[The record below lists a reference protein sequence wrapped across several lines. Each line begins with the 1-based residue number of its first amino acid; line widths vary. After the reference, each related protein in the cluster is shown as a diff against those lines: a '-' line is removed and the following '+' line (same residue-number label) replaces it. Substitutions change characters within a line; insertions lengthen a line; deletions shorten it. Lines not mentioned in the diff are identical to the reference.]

1 METLSVCIHG
11 ASGYTGA
18 ECLRW
23 VLNHPRLRLVG
34 ATAQKAAGKPLGALW
49 PRLGHAIDL
58 IVSADPVEAD
68 AHLLC
73 LPHGQAVK
81 LAPQLSGF
89 IVDLSGDHRVAE
101 PEHSDAYGFTRD
113 TPPWLYGLPELGHA
127 RYAGHTRVANPGCFA
142 TALALALLPMSSRL
156 PPVVHATGLTGS
168 TGSGVTPTETTHH
181 PARDENLRPYKVL
194 SHQHV
199 PEVLRAIAEAQA
211 ATGAVRGLV
220 AGRPGSP
227 DLQFVPISAPL
238 RRGILVSIPLA
249 GADVST
255 YAQFYAGNPLVLV
268 SDQPPDLLSVAG
280 TPLARIGVVR
290 ANSTRSANTDAAVVF
305 CAIDNLA
312 RGAGS
317 QAVANLNLL
326 AGWPAELGLMALGPL
341 I

>member
-34 ATAQKAAGKPLGALW
+34 ATAQRAAGKPLRALW
-49 PRLGHAIDL
+49 PRLGHGVNL
-58 IVSADPVEAD
+58 VVSGEPVDAEA
-68 AHLLC
+68 HMLC

-81 LAPQLSGF
+81 LAPQLSSF
-89 IVDLSGDHRVAE
+89 IIDLSGDHRVAE
-101 PEHSDAYGFTRD
+101 PEHSAAYGFPRD
-113 TPPWLYGLPELGHA
+113 APPWLYGLPELGHG
-127 RYAGHTRVANPGCFA
+127 RYVGQTRVANPGCFA
-142 TALALALLPMSSRL
+142 TALALALLPMANRL

-181 PARDENLRPYKVL
+181 PGRDENLRPYKVL

-199 PEVLRAIAEAQA
+199 PEVLRALAEAREQGGA
-211 ATGAVRGLV
+211 A
-220 AGRPGSP
+220 P

-249 GADVST
+249 GATASE
-255 YAQFYAGNPLVLV
+255 YSSFYEGNPLVVV

-290 ANSTRSANTDAAVVF
+290 SGSARSGDPNAAVVF

-326 AGWPAELGLMALGPL
+326 AGWPAELGLTALGPL
-341 I
+341 V